1 MKKTLSLLLALVL
14 VFGLA
19 ACSGN
24 DDTSTDTVVNVE
36 SDPTANL
43 SNPWVDHDSLE
54 AACAAAKIDLKAP
67 EMFFS
72 DDEIVYR
79 SMDQDIIEV
88 QYTGADGET
97 FTIRKGATEADISGD
112 YTVYDYAGDV
122 TVNDVTVTVK
132 GMSESELFAASWV
145 QDGHFYYVVS
155 TIVIPADAMLST
167 ISEII
172 SMNAQ

>member
-1 MKKTLSLLLALVL
+1 MKRIWILFLVAALAVS
-14 VFGLA
+14 VM
-19 ACSGN
+19 ACSKN
-24 DDTSTDTVVNVE
+24 TDTAQDAVVNVE
-36 SDPTANL
+36 SDPTAQIA
-43 SNPWVDHDSLE
+43 NPWVDHDSLE
-54 AACAAAKIDLKAP
+54 AACEDAKIDLKAP
-67 EMFFS
+67 EMFFT

-79 SMDQDIIEV
+79 TMDQDIIEV
-88 QYTGADGET
+88 QYTGADAET

-122 TVNDVTVTVK
+122 TVNDLTVTVK

-172 SMNAQ
+172 SMNAA

>member
-1 MKKTLSLLLALVL
+1 MKKILSLLLTLVL
-14 VFGLA
+14 VLGLA
-19 ACSGN
+19 ACSRN
-24 DDTSTDTVVNVE
+24 TDTAQDNVVNVE

-43 SNPWVDHDSLE
+43 SNPWVDHDSLD
-54 AACAAAKIDLKAP
+54 AACEDAKIDLKAP

-122 TVNDVTVTVK
+122 TVNDITVTVK

-155 TIVIPADAMLST
+155 TIVIPSDAMLST
-167 ISEII
+167 ISELIT
-172 SMNAQ
+172 MNAQ

>member
-1 MKKTLSLLLALVL
+1 MKKMLSLLLALVL

-19 ACSGN
+19 ACGGN
-24 DDTSTDTVVNVE
+24 DDTSTGSVVNVE
-36 SDPTANL
+36 SDPTAQIA
-43 SNPWVDHDSLE
+43 NPWIDHDSLE
-54 AACAAAKIDLKAP
+54 AACQDAKIDLKAP

-72 DDEIVYR
+72 DDEILYR

-97 FTIRKGATEADISGD
+97 FTIRKGASEADISGD

-122 TVNDVTVTVK
+122 TVNDITVTVK
-132 GMSESELFAASWV
+132 GASEAELFAASWV

-155 TIVIPADAMLST
+155 TIVIPSDAMLST
-167 ISEII
+167 ISELIT
-172 SMNAQ
+172 MNAQ